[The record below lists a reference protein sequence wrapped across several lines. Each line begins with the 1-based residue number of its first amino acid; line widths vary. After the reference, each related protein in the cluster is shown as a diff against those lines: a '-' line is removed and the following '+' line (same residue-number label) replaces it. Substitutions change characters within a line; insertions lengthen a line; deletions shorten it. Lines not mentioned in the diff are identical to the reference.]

1 VKRARLDNLAEVKEI
16 IFVLEQKQLSQ
27 LVEGLQILNPTRVY
41 LFGSQA
47 DGTARQG
54 LSDVD
59 ICVVVPD
66 DEEDSYRKSVKAYR
80 SLADFPMPKDI
91 IVRHE
96 GNFRKRSG
104 WQSSIE
110 REVVD
115 HGQLIFG
122 NDG

>member
-1 VKRARLDNLAEVKEI
+1 MLEKE
-16 IFVLEQKQLSQ
+16 QLSQ

-47 DGTARQG
+47 DGTAQQG

-66 DEEDSYRKSVKAYR
+66 DTEDSYHKSVRAYR
-80 SLADFPMPKDI
+80 SLANFSMPKDI

-96 GNFRKRSG
+96 GKFRKRSR

-115 HGQLIFG
+115 HGQLIFE

>member
-1 VKRARLDNLAEVKEI
+1 M
-16 IFVLEQKQLSQ
+16 LEQKQLSQ
-27 LVEGLQILNPTRVY
+27 LVEGLQVLNPSRVY

-47 DGTARQG
+47 NGTARQG